1 MKKEA
6 RTFNAE
12 KTVFSI
18 KAIRKF
24 VSYIQ
29 NNKTGPLSYT
39 IYINVP
45 RVAIMS
51 TKEFE
56 MQYLDEI
63 SKTTE

>member
-45 RVAIMS
+45 RVAIIVN
-51 TKEFE
+51 
-56 MQYLDEI
+56 QRV
-63 SKTTE
+63 